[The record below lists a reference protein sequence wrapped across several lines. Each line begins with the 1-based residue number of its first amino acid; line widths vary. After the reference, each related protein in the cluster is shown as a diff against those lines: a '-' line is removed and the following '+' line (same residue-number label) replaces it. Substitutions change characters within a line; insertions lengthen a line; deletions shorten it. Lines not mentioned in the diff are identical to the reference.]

1 MLQEMTIKNF
11 AIIESLSLTFQEG
24 MTVLTGETGAGKSI
38 IIDALGLLVGGRGSA
53 DFIRHGEERLELQG
67 LFALAED
74 NLACRNALIEN
85 GIDASDDMVVL
96 ERSLF
101 RSGKNSCRINGKLV
115 TTVLLRQIGSKL
127 IDIHSQHEHQE
138 LMNEEFHLSLLDRF
152 ASDKIKPAL
161 TKYQTNFKEYQT
173 IEKEWQNWTKNER
186 ELAQRLDMLRFQQQ
200 EIENANLQA
209 GEEDRLLEQKN
220 ILANFE
226 KLNEN
231 LQGAYAAIQ
240 GEPGGLEFVGEAM
253 RQMETAASIHT
264 DYKAVS
270 EAISSSYYMLEDS
283 MSQIRQSLDHLEFQ
297 PEELNQIESRLN
309 DLNQLKRKYGKTIE
323 DIIQYEQEISSEMEK
338 LTDSESHV
346 GHLETKLATLKT
358 ELTKQAATL
367 TDIRK
372 KAAVTLE
379 KQIKQELNQLYM
391 EKAIFS
397 VRFEA
402 NKMELTEL
410 GQDSVVFYMST
421 NPGEPLKPLA
431 KIASGG
437 ELSRMMLALKT
448 IFSRHQGITSII
460 FDEVDTGVSGR
471 VGQAIAE
478 KIYAV
483 SVGSQV
489 LCISHLP
496 QVAAMANHHYYI
508 TKKVQNKRTT
518 TSVTVLKGV
527 EKVEEIS
534 RMIAGIEVTELTKLL
549 RKDAKETLEKVKQLG
564 FKQTKLLAYRIVF
577 A

>member
-152 ASDKIKPAL
+152 ASYKIKPAL

-283 MSQIRQSLDHLEFQ
+283 MSQIRQSLDQLEFQ

-534 RMIAGIEVTELTKLL
+534 RMIAGIEVTELTKQH
-549 RKDAKETLEKVKQLG
+549 AKEMIEQAGKVKQ
-564 FKQTKLLAYRIVF
+564 TY
-577 A
+577 

>member
-1 MLQEMTIKNF
+1 MTIKNF

-161 TKYQTNFKEYQT
+161 TKYQTKFKEYQT

-283 MSQIRQSLDHLEFQ
+283 MSQIRQSLDQLEFQ

-346 GHLETKLATLKT
+346 GHLEAKLATFKT
-358 ELTKQAATL
+358 ELIKQATML

-402 NKMELTEL
+402 NKMELTES

-478 KIYAV
+478 KIYVV

-508 TKKVQNKRTT
+508 TKKVQNNRTT
-518 TSVTVLKGV
+518 TSVTVLKGE

-534 RMIAGIEVTELTKLL
+534 RMIAGIEVTELTKQH
-549 RKDAKETLEKVKQLG
+549 AKEMIEQAEKVKQ
-564 FKQTKLLAYRIVF
+564 TY
-577 A
+577 

>member
-1 MLQEMTIKNF
+1 MTIKNF

-253 RQMETAASIHT
+253 RQMEAAASIHT

-283 MSQIRQSLDHLEFQ
+283 MSQIRQSLDQLEFQ

-346 GHLETKLATLKT
+346 WHLETKLATLKA
-358 ELTKQAATL
+358 ELTKQANTL
-367 TDIRK
+367 TEIRK

-379 KQIKQELNQLYM
+379 KQIKQELNHLYM

-402 NKMELTEL
+402 NKMELTDS

-518 TSVTVLKGV
+518 TSVTVLKGE

-534 RMIAGIEVTELTKLL
+534 RMIAGIEVTELTKQH
-549 RKDAKETLEKVKQLG
+549 AKEMIEQAEKVKQ
-564 FKQTKLLAYRIVF
+564 TY
-577 A
+577 

>member
-11 AIIESLSLTFQEG
+11 VIIESLSLTFQEG

-200 EIENANLQA
+200 EIENADLQA

-283 MSQIRQSLDHLEFQ
+283 MSQIRQSLDQLEFQ

-534 RMIAGIEVTELTKLL
+534 RMIAGIEVTELTKQH
-549 RKDAKETLEKVKQLG
+549 AKEMIEQAEKVKQ
-564 FKQTKLLAYRIVF
+564 TY
-577 A
+577 

>member
-1 MLQEMTIKNF
+1 MTIKNF

-283 MSQIRQSLDHLEFQ
+283 MSQIRQSLDQLEFQ

-323 DIIQYEQEISSEMEK
+323 DIIQYELEISSEMEK

-448 IFSRHQGITSII
+448 IFSRHQGITSIF

-534 RMIAGIEVTELTKLL
+534 RMIAGIEVTELTKQH
-549 RKDAKETLEKVKQLG
+549 AKEMIEQAEKVKQ
-564 FKQTKLLAYRIVF
+564 TY
-577 A
+577 

>member
-1 MLQEMTIKNF
+1 MTIKNF

-24 MTVLTGETGAGKSI
+24 VTVLTGETGAGKSI

-283 MSQIRQSLDHLEFQ
+283 MSQIRQSLDQLEFQ

-534 RMIAGIEVTELTKLL
+534 RMIAGIEVTELTKQH
-549 RKDAKETLEKVKQLG
+549 AKEMIEQAEKVKQ
-564 FKQTKLLAYRIVF
+564 TY
-577 A
+577 

>member
-1 MLQEMTIKNF
+1 MTIKNF

-74 NLACRNALIEN
+74 NLACRNALTEN

-264 DYKAVS
+264 DYKVVS

-283 MSQIRQSLDHLEFQ
+283 MSQIRQSLDQLEFQ

-534 RMIAGIEVTELTKLL
+534 RMIAGIEVTELTKQH
-549 RKDAKETLEKVKQLG
+549 AKEMIEQAEKVKQ
-564 FKQTKLLAYRIVF
+564 TY
-577 A
+577 

>member
-200 EIENANLQA
+200 EIENADLQA

-283 MSQIRQSLDHLEFQ
+283 MSQIRQSLDQLEFQ

-323 DIIQYEQEISSEMEK
+323 DIIQDEQEISSEMEK

-534 RMIAGIEVTELTKLL
+534 RMIAGIEVTELTKQH
-549 RKDAKETLEKVKQLG
+549 AKEMIEQAEKVKQ
-564 FKQTKLLAYRIVF
+564 TY
-577 A
+577 

>member
-138 LMNEEFHLSLLDRF
+138 LMNVEFHLSLLDRF

-283 MSQIRQSLDHLEFQ
+283 MSQIRQSLDQLEFQ

-534 RMIAGIEVTELTKLL
+534 RMIAGIEVTELTKQH
-549 RKDAKETLEKVKQLG
+549 AKEMIEQAEKVKQ
-564 FKQTKLLAYRIVF
+564 TY
-577 A
+577 

>member
-152 ASDKIKPAL
+152 ASDKIKLAL

-270 EAISSSYYMLEDS
+270 EAISSSYYILEDS
-283 MSQIRQSLDHLEFQ
+283 MSQIRQSLDQLEFQ

-534 RMIAGIEVTELTKLL
+534 RMIAGIEVTELTKQH
-549 RKDAKETLEKVKQLG
+549 AKEMIEQAEKVKQ
-564 FKQTKLLAYRIVF
+564 TY
-577 A
+577 

>member
-200 EIENANLQA
+200 EIENADLQA

-283 MSQIRQSLDHLEFQ
+283 MSQIRQSLDQLEFQ

-496 QVAAMANHHYYI
+496 QVAAMGNHHYYI

-534 RMIAGIEVTELTKLL
+534 RMIAGIEVTELTKQH
-549 RKDAKETLEKVKQLG
+549 AKEMIEQAEKVKQ
-564 FKQTKLLAYRIVF
+564 TY
-577 A
+577 

>member
-1 MLQEMTIKNF
+1 MTIKNF

-67 LFALAED
+67 LFGLAED
-74 NLACRNALIEN
+74 NHACRNALLEN

-138 LMNEEFHLSLLDRF
+138 LMNDEFHLSLLDRF

-173 IEKEWQNWTKNER
+173 IEKEWKNWTKNER

-283 MSQIRQSLDHLEFQ
+283 MSQIRQSLDQLEFQ

-358 ELTKQAATL
+358 ELTKQANTL

-372 KAAVTLE
+372 KAAVILE

-402 NKMELTEL
+402 NKMELTES

-518 TSVTVLKGV
+518 TSVTVLQG
-527 EKVEEIS
+527 EDKVEEIS
-534 RMIAGIEVTELTKLL
+534 RMIAGIEVTELTKQH
-549 RKDAKETLEKVKQLG
+549 AKEMIEQAEKVKQ
-564 FKQTKLLAYRIVF
+564 TY
-577 A
+577 

>member
-161 TKYQTNFKEYQT
+161 TKYQTNFKEYQK

-283 MSQIRQSLDHLEFQ
+283 MSQIRQSLDQLEFQ

-534 RMIAGIEVTELTKLL
+534 RMIAGIEVTELTKQH
-549 RKDAKETLEKVKQLG
+549 AKEMIEQAEKVKQ
-564 FKQTKLLAYRIVF
+564 TY
-577 A
+577 

>member
-38 IIDALGLLVGGRGSA
+38 IIDALGLLVGARGSA

-152 ASDKIKPAL
+152 ASDKIKLAL

-283 MSQIRQSLDHLEFQ
+283 MSQIRQSLDQLEFQ

-534 RMIAGIEVTELTKLL
+534 RMIAGIEVTELTKQH
-549 RKDAKETLEKVKQLG
+549 AKEMIEQAEKVKQ
-564 FKQTKLLAYRIVF
+564 TY
-577 A
+577 

>member
-1 MLQEMTIKNF
+1 MTIKNF

-152 ASDKIKPAL
+152 ASYKIKPAL

-283 MSQIRQSLDHLEFQ
+283 MSQIRQSLDQLEFQ

-534 RMIAGIEVTELTKLL
+534 RMIAGIEVTELTKQH
-549 RKDAKETLEKVKQLG
+549 AKEMIEQAEKVKQ
-564 FKQTKLLAYRIVF
+564 TY
-577 A
+577 

>member
-1 MLQEMTIKNF
+1 MTIKNF

-283 MSQIRQSLDHLEFQ
+283 MSQIRQSLDQLEFQ

-471 VGQAIAE
+471 VSQAIAE

-534 RMIAGIEVTELTKLL
+534 RMIAGIEVTELTKQH
-549 RKDAKETLEKVKQLG
+549 AKEMIEQAEKVKQ
-564 FKQTKLLAYRIVF
+564 TY
-577 A
+577 

>member
-1 MLQEMTIKNF
+1 MTIKNF

-74 NLACRNALIEN
+74 NIACRNALIEN

-283 MSQIRQSLDHLEFQ
+283 MSQIRQSLDQLEFQ

-534 RMIAGIEVTELTKLL
+534 RMIAGIEVTELTKQH
-549 RKDAKETLEKVKQLG
+549 AKEMIEQAEKVKQ
-564 FKQTKLLAYRIVF
+564 TY
-577 A
+577 

>member
-38 IIDALGLLVGGRGSA
+38 IIDALGLLVGGRGST

-74 NLACRNALIEN
+74 NLACRNALLEN

-152 ASDKIKPAL
+152 AADKIKPAL

-173 IEKEWQNWTKNER
+173 ILREWQNWTKNER

-220 ILANFE
+220 VLANFE

-231 LQGAYAAIQ
+231 LQGAYTAIQ
-240 GEPGGLEFVGEAM
+240 GEPGGLEFIGEAM
-253 RQMETAASIHT
+253 RQMEAAASIHT

-283 MSQIRQSLDHLEFQ
+283 MSQIRQSLDQLEFQ

-323 DIIQYEQEISSEMEK
+323 DIIQYEKEISTEMEK

-346 GHLETKLATLKT
+346 GHLETKMATLKT
-358 ELTKQAATL
+358 ELTKQASTL

-372 KAAVTLE
+372 KAAATLE

-397 VRFEA
+397 VHFESD
-402 NKMELTEL
+402 KTELTDS

-518 TSVTVLKGV
+518 TSVTILKG
-527 EKVEEIS
+527 EQKVEEIS
-534 RMIAGIEVTELTKLL
+534 RMIAGIEVTELTKQH
-549 RKDAKETLEKVKQLG
+549 AKEMIQQAEKVKQ
-564 FKQTKLLAYRIVF
+564 TY
-577 A
+577 

>member
-1 MLQEMTIKNF
+1 MTIKNF

-24 MTVLTGETGAGKSI
+24 MTVLSGETGAGKSI

-283 MSQIRQSLDHLEFQ
+283 MSQIRQSLDQLEFQ

-534 RMIAGIEVTELTKLL
+534 RMIAGIEVTELTKQH
-549 RKDAKETLEKVKQLG
+549 AKEMIEQAEKVKQ
-564 FKQTKLLAYRIVF
+564 TY
-577 A
+577 

>member
-283 MSQIRQSLDHLEFQ
+283 MSQIRQSLDQLEFQ

-534 RMIAGIEVTELTKLL
+534 RMIAGIEVTELTKQH
-549 RKDAKETLEKVKQLG
+549 AKEMIEQVGKVKQ
-564 FKQTKLLAYRIVF
+564 TY
-577 A
+577 

>member
-240 GEPGGLEFVGEAM
+240 GEPGGLEFVGKAM

-283 MSQIRQSLDHLEFQ
+283 MSQIRQSLDQLEFQ

-534 RMIAGIEVTELTKLL
+534 RMIAGIEVTELTKQH
-549 RKDAKETLEKVKQLG
+549 AKEMIEQAEKVKQ
-564 FKQTKLLAYRIVF
+564 TY
-577 A
+577 

>member
-11 AIIESLSLTFQEG
+11 AIIESLSLSFREG

-38 IIDALGLLVGGRGSA
+38 IIDALGLLVGGRGST

-74 NLACRNALIEN
+74 NLACRDALLEH
-85 GIDASDDMVVL
+85 GIDATDNMVVL
-96 ERSLF
+96 ERNLF

-152 ASDKIKPAL
+152 AADKIKSAL
-161 TKYQTNFKEYQT
+161 TKYQANFKEYQS
-173 IEKEWQNWTKNER
+173 ISKEWQNWTKNER

-231 LQGAYAAIQ
+231 LQGAYTAIQ
-240 GEPGGLEFVGEAM
+240 GEPGGLEFIGEAM
-253 RQMETAASIHT
+253 RQMDSAASIHA
-264 DYKAVS
+264 DYKVVS

-283 MSQIRQSLDHLEFQ
+283 MSQIRQSLDQLEFQ

-323 DIIQYEQEISSEMEK
+323 DIIHYEQEISSEMEK

-346 GHLETKLATLKT
+346 GHLETKLANLKV
-358 ELTKQAATL
+358 ELIKQATIL

-372 KAAVTLE
+372 KAATTLE

-391 EKAIFS
+391 EKAVFS
-397 VRFEA
+397 VRFETE
-402 NKMELTEL
+402 KMELTET
-410 GQDSVVFYMST
+410 GQDSIVFYMST

-518 TSVTVLKGV
+518 TSVTILTGD

-534 RMIAGIEVTELTKLL
+534 RMIAGIEVTELTKQH
-549 RKDAKETLEKVKQLG
+549 AKEMIEQAERVKE
-564 FKQTKLLAYRIVF
+564 TY
-577 A
+577 

>member
-74 NLACRNALIEN
+74 NIACRNALIEN

-283 MSQIRQSLDHLEFQ
+283 MSQIRQSLDQLEFQ

-534 RMIAGIEVTELTKLL
+534 RMIAGIEVTELTKQH
-549 RKDAKETLEKVKQLG
+549 AKEMIEQAEKVKQ
-564 FKQTKLLAYRIVF
+564 TY
-577 A
+577 

>member
-1 MLQEMTIKNF
+1 MTIKNF
-11 AIIESLSLTFQEG
+11 AIIESLSLRFQEG

-38 IIDALGLLVGGRGSA
+38 IIDALGLLVGGRGST

-74 NLACRNALIEN
+74 NAACRNALLEN
-85 GIDASDDMVVL
+85 GIDATDDMVVL

-152 ASDKIKPAL
+152 AADKIKPVL
-161 TKYQTNFKEYQT
+161 TKYQTYFKEYQT
-173 IEKEWQNWTKNER
+173 ISKEWENWTKNER

-200 EIENANLQA
+200 EIENANLQV

-231 LQGAYAAIQ
+231 LQGAYTAIQ

-253 RQMETAASIHT
+253 RQMDTAASIHT

-283 MSQIRQSLDHLEFQ
+283 MSQIRQALDQLEFQ
-297 PEELNQIESRLN
+297 PEELNLIESRLN

-346 GHLETKLATLKT
+346 GHLESKLASMKT
-358 ELTKQAATL
+358 ELTKQANTL

-372 KAAVTLE
+372 KAATILE

-397 VRFEA
+397 VRFETD
-402 NKMELTEL
+402 KMELTEN
-410 GQDSVVFYMST
+410 GQDSIVFYMST

-518 TSVTVLKGV
+518 TSVTILEGNN
-527 EKVEEIS
+527 KVEEIS
-534 RMIAGIEVTELTKLL
+534 RMIAGIEVTELTKQH
-549 RKDAKETLEKVKQLG
+549 AKEMMEQAEKVKQ
-564 FKQTKLLAYRIVF
+564 TY
-577 A
+577 

>member
-1 MLQEMTIKNF
+1 MTIKNF

-200 EIENANLQA
+200 EIENADLQA

-283 MSQIRQSLDHLEFQ
+283 MSQIRQSLDQLEFQ

-379 KQIKQELNQLYM
+379 KQIKQQLNQLYM

-534 RMIAGIEVTELTKLL
+534 RMIAGIEVTELTKQH
-549 RKDAKETLEKVKQLG
+549 AKEMIEQAEKVKQ
-564 FKQTKLLAYRIVF
+564 TY
-577 A
+577 

>member
-1 MLQEMTIKNF
+1 MTIKNF

-200 EIENANLQA
+200 EIENADLQA

-283 MSQIRQSLDHLEFQ
+283 MSQIRQSLDQLEFQ

-534 RMIAGIEVTELTKLL
+534 RMIAGIEVTELTKQH
-549 RKDAKETLEKVKQLG
+549 AKEMIEQAEKVKL
-564 FKQTKLLAYRIVF
+564 TY
-577 A
+577 

>member
-1 MLQEMTIKNF
+1 MTIKNF

-115 TTVLLRQIGSKL
+115 TTVLLRQISSKL

-283 MSQIRQSLDHLEFQ
+283 MSQIRQSLDQLEFQ

-534 RMIAGIEVTELTKLL
+534 RMIAGIEVTELTKQH
-549 RKDAKETLEKVKQLG
+549 AKEMIEQAEKVKQ
-564 FKQTKLLAYRIVF
+564 TY
-577 A
+577 

>member
-1 MLQEMTIKNF
+1 MTIKNF

-253 RQMETAASIHT
+253 RQMEAAASIHT

-283 MSQIRQSLDHLEFQ
+283 MSQIRQSLDQLEFQ

-346 GHLETKLATLKT
+346 GHLETKLATLNA
-358 ELTKQAATL
+358 ELTKQANTL
-367 TDIRK
+367 TEIRK

-379 KQIKQELNQLYM
+379 KQIKQELNHLYM

-402 NKMELTEL
+402 NKMELTDS

-518 TSVTVLKGV
+518 TSVTVLKGE

-534 RMIAGIEVTELTKLL
+534 RMIAGIEVTELTKQH
-549 RKDAKETLEKVKQLG
+549 AKEMIEQAEKVKQ
-564 FKQTKLLAYRIVF
+564 TY
-577 A
+577 

>member
-1 MLQEMTIKNF
+1 MTIKNF

-283 MSQIRQSLDHLEFQ
+283 MSQIRQSLDQLEFQ

-448 IFSRHQGITSII
+448 IFSRRQGITSII

-534 RMIAGIEVTELTKLL
+534 RMIAGIEVTELTKQH
-549 RKDAKETLEKVKQLG
+549 AKEMIEQAEKVKQ
-564 FKQTKLLAYRIVF
+564 TY
-577 A
+577 

>member
-1 MLQEMTIKNF
+1 MTIKNF

-253 RQMETAASIHT
+253 RQMEAAASIHT

-283 MSQIRQSLDHLEFQ
+283 MSQIRQSLDQLEFQ

-358 ELTKQAATL
+358 ELTKQANTL
-367 TDIRK
+367 TEIRK

-379 KQIKQELNQLYM
+379 KQIKQELNHLYM

-402 NKMELTEL
+402 NKMELTDS

-471 VGQAIAE
+471 IGQAIAE

-534 RMIAGIEVTELTKLL
+534 RMIAGIEVTELTKQH
-549 RKDAKETLEKVKQLG
+549 AKEMIEQAEKVKQ
-564 FKQTKLLAYRIVF
+564 TY
-577 A
+577 

>member
-1 MLQEMTIKNF
+1 MTIKNF

-200 EIENANLQA
+200 EIENADLQA

-283 MSQIRQSLDHLEFQ
+283 MSQIRQSLDQLEFQ

-508 TKKVQNKRTT
+508 TKKVQNKRTM

-534 RMIAGIEVTELTKLL
+534 RMIAGIEVTELTKQH
-549 RKDAKETLEKVKQLG
+549 AKEMIEQAEKVKQ
-564 FKQTKLLAYRIVF
+564 TY
-577 A
+577 

>member
-200 EIENANLQA
+200 EIENADLQA

-283 MSQIRQSLDHLEFQ
+283 MSQIRQSLDQLEFQ

-534 RMIAGIEVTELTKLL
+534 RIIAGIEVTELTKQH
-549 RKDAKETLEKVKQLG
+549 AKEMIEQAEKVKQ
-564 FKQTKLLAYRIVF
+564 TY
-577 A
+577 

>member
-200 EIENANLQA
+200 EIENADLQA

-283 MSQIRQSLDHLEFQ
+283 MSQIRQSLDQLEFQ

-391 EKAIFS
+391 GKAIFS

-534 RMIAGIEVTELTKLL
+534 RMIAGIEVTELTKQH
-549 RKDAKETLEKVKQLG
+549 AKEMIEQAEKVKQ
-564 FKQTKLLAYRIVF
+564 TY
-577 A
+577 

>member
-1 MLQEMTIKNF
+1 MTIKNF

-74 NLACRNALIEN
+74 NLACLNALIEN

-152 ASDKIKPAL
+152 ASDKIKLAL

-283 MSQIRQSLDHLEFQ
+283 MSQIRQSLDQLEFQ

-534 RMIAGIEVTELTKLL
+534 RMIAGIEVTELTKQH
-549 RKDAKETLEKVKQLG
+549 AKEMIEQAEKVKQ
-564 FKQTKLLAYRIVF
+564 TY
-577 A
+577 

>member
-283 MSQIRQSLDHLEFQ
+283 MSQIRQSLDQLEFQ

-391 EKAIFS
+391 EKAVFS

-534 RMIAGIEVTELTKLL
+534 RMIAGIEVTELTKQH
-549 RKDAKETLEKVKQLG
+549 AKEMIEQAEKVKQ
-564 FKQTKLLAYRIVF
+564 TY
-577 A
+577 

>member
-11 AIIESLSLTFQEG
+11 AIIESLSLTFQEW

-283 MSQIRQSLDHLEFQ
+283 MSQIRQSLDQLEFQ

-534 RMIAGIEVTELTKLL
+534 RMIAGIEVTELTKQH
-549 RKDAKETLEKVKQLG
+549 AKEMIEQAEKVKQ
-564 FKQTKLLAYRIVF
+564 TY
-577 A
+577 

>member
-1 MLQEMTIKNF
+1 MTIKNF

-200 EIENANLQA
+200 EIENADLQA

-283 MSQIRQSLDHLEFQ
+283 MSQIRQSLDQLEFQ

-534 RMIAGIEVTELTKLL
+534 RMIAGIEVTELTK
-549 RKDAKETLEKVKQLG
+549 KHAKEMIEQAEKVKQ
-564 FKQTKLLAYRIVF
+564 TY
-577 A
+577 

>member
-1 MLQEMTIKNF
+1 MTIKNF

-200 EIENANLQA
+200 EIENANLQT

-283 MSQIRQSLDHLEFQ
+283 MSQIRQSLDQLEFQ

-323 DIIQYEQEISSEMEK
+323 DIIQYELEISSEMEK

-534 RMIAGIEVTELTKLL
+534 RMIAGIEVTELTKQH
-549 RKDAKETLEKVKQLG
+549 AKEMIEQAEKVKQ
-564 FKQTKLLAYRIVF
+564 TY
-577 A
+577 

>member
-11 AIIESLSLTFQEG
+11 AIIESLSLSFREG

-38 IIDALGLLVGGRGSA
+38 IIDALGLLVGGRGST

-74 NLACRNALIEN
+74 NLACRDALLEH
-85 GIDASDDMVVL
+85 GIDATDDMVVL

-152 ASDKIKPAL
+152 AADKIKPAL
-161 TKYQTNFKEYQT
+161 TKYQAKFKEYQS
-173 IEKEWQNWTKNER
+173 ISKEWQNWTKNER
-186 ELAQRLDMLRFQQQ
+186 ELAQRLDMLRFQQK

-231 LQGAYAAIQ
+231 LQGAYTAIQ
-240 GEPGGLEFVGEAM
+240 GEPGGLEFIGEAM
-253 RQMETAASIHT
+253 RQMDSAASIHT

-283 MSQIRQSLDHLEFQ
+283 MSQIRQSLDQLEFQ

-323 DIIQYEQEISSEMEK
+323 DIIHYEQEISSEMEK

-346 GHLETKLATLKT
+346 GHLETKLANLKA
-358 ELTKQAATL
+358 ELTKQAAIL

-372 KAAVTLE
+372 KAATTLE

-397 VRFEA
+397 VRFETE
-402 NKMELTEL
+402 KMELTET
-410 GQDSVVFYMST
+410 GQDSIVFYMST

-518 TSVTVLKGV
+518 TSVTILTGD

-534 RMIAGIEVTELTKLL
+534 RMIAGIEVTELTKQH
-549 RKDAKETLEKVKQLG
+549 AKEMIEQAEKVKE
-564 FKQTKLLAYRIVF
+564 TY
-577 A
+577 

>member
-1 MLQEMTIKNF
+1 MTIKNF

-67 LFALAED
+67 LFALTED

-200 EIENANLQA
+200 EIENADLQA

-283 MSQIRQSLDHLEFQ
+283 MSQIRQSLDQLEFQ

-534 RMIAGIEVTELTKLL
+534 RMIAGIEVTELTKQH
-549 RKDAKETLEKVKQLG
+549 AKEMIEQAEKVKQ
-564 FKQTKLLAYRIVF
+564 TY
-577 A
+577 